1 MITLTRKC
9 QYALRALYFLATEY
23 GKGPILIPRIS
34 AHANASADFLETIL
48 LQLKN
53 AGILESRRGRHG
65 GYSLLLP
72 PDQVTVGSIIRV
84 IDGPLVTLPC
94 VDQKGARPCQDCGGG
109 QFCEIRLFMHDA
121 QEAVATI
128 LDKTSLMS
136 ASERAAA
143 AVDLS

>member
-1 MITLTRKC
+1 MIALTRKC

-23 GKGPILIPRIS
+23 GNGPVLIPRIS
-34 AHANASADFLETIL
+34 AHANTSADFLETIL

-72 PDQVTVGSIIRV
+72 PDQVTVGAVIRI

-94 VDQKGARPCQDCGGG
+94 VDQRGARPCQDCADVPL
-109 QFCEIRLFMHDA
+109 CEIRLFMRDA

-136 ASERAAA
+136 ASERTAATHSPA
-143 AVDLS
+143 